1 MEGFLEKY
9 LLQQR
14 ERNNKLNIFYATNE
28 KKKRIDIGSLTVA
41 ISSHAYIIPITKW
54 LNTVVGSYATNKD
67 A

>member
-1 MEGFLEKY
+1 MLPMK
-9 LLQQR
+9 
-14 ERNNKLNIFYATNE
+14 
-28 KKKRIDIGSLTVA
+28 KKKRIDIGSLTVT